1 MTKQVSRVRL
11 TAGRVSSFAC
21 PPDKAQAFL
30 WDTDTP
36 ALALRVT
43 PTGRKTYV
51 FESRLNGSTI
61 RVSVGT
67 VTDWSIEQA
76 RIRAQELKRMVDSGT
91 DPREVAREQLQ
102 AKAAELAQADADR
115 QRKTLTGLQAWT
127 EYVLEGR
134 TVGFTSRGPWSDR
147 HHADHLALSDAGG
160 VPLRRGKG
168 NTKAGPLY
176 ALLSQPLVNIDAQAV
191 AAWMKEE
198 NQSRP
203 ARAALGFRLL
213 RGFLNW
219 CGEHAEYR
227 SIAHSDSHKPKDVR
241 RLVRTQAPKE
251 DALQREHL
259 PAWFK
264 AVRAD
269 SNVKVSAYLQT
280 VLLTGARKSEIAS
293 LRWTDVDF
301 RFGGSLTIRDKV
313 DGTRVIPCP
322 IYVAQLLAALP
333 RRGPWVFG
341 HDKEPPKIASN
352 AIYNHRNALNAGGL
366 PHVSL
371 HGLRRSFGTLAE
383 WVECPAGVVAQI
395 QGHKPSATAE
405 KHYRAR
411 PIDLL
416 RVWHEKIVT
425 WVLEQ
430 AGVEFDRNAPVGKL
444 RAVG

>member
-1 MTKQVSRVRL
+1 MAKPVSRVRL
-11 TAGRVSSFAC
+11 TAGRVSAFTC

-36 ALALRVT
+36 SLALRVT

-76 RIRAQELKRMVDSGT
+76 RSRVQELKRMVDAGV
-91 DPREVAREQLQ
+91 DPREVAREQLE
-102 AKAAELAQADADR
+102 AKAAEMAQADADR
-115 QRKTLTGLQAWT
+115 QRQTLTGLQAWT
-127 EYVLEGR
+127 EYVQEGR

-160 VPLRRGKG
+160 QPLRRGKG
-168 NTKAGPLY
+168 TTKAGPLH

-198 NQSRP
+198 NQTRP
-203 ARAALGFRLL
+203 ARAALAFRLL

-219 CGEHAEYR
+219 CAEHTAYR
-227 SIAHSDSHKPKDVR
+227 EIANSGAHKPKDVR

-322 IYVAQLLAALP
+322 VYVAHLLAALP

-341 HDKEPPKIASN
+341 QDKEPPKIASN

-416 RVWHEKIVT
+416 RVWHDKIEA
-425 WVLEQ
+425 WVLAQ
-430 AGVEFDRNAPVGKL
+430 AGVDFDRSAPVGKF
-444 RAVG
+444 RVVG